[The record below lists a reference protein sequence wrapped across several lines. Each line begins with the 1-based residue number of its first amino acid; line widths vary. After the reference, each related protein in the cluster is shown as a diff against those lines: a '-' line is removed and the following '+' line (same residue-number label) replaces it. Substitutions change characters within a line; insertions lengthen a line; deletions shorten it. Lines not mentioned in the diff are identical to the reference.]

1 MNATTTNSG
10 VTEILAASYTEEC
23 PIHGGEVKKEY
34 TFGRY
39 EDATLYTH
47 HGCKCCVLITRDLG
61 ETENEIALLGNY
73 NDLAGTATLY
83 KLMQNAKCR

>member
-1 MNATTTNSG
+1 MSATTTNSG
-10 VTEILAASYTEEC
+10 VTEILAASYSEEC
-23 PIHGGEVKKEY
+23 PAHGGEVKKEY

-61 ETENEIALLGNY
+61 GMENEIALMGRY
-73 NDLAGTATLY
+73 SDLAGTATLH
-83 KLMQNAKCR
+83 KLLQNAKCR